1 MTGGVYVCTMER
13 GLEFALCLPVR
24 GLESGGESPFRD
36 AATGEAVKSGR
47 VGEDGVGEKTEFVV
61 S

>member
-1 MTGGVYVCTMER
+1 MER